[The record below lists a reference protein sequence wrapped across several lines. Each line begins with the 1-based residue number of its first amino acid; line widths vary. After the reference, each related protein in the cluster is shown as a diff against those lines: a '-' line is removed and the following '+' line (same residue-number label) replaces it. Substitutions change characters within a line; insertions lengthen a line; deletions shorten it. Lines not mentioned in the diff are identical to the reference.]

1 MSRTDYHALTDEI
14 AKLRDAFLTA
24 VPAALDDHRFGE
36 MIGSP
41 WSVLYRVTEYLK
53 EQTGANGMSQ
63 PYDST
68 EDTLT
73 HIEEV
78 RFRLAEIRYKL
89 ERRGRIHDT
98 TKLESPEKEIFDAMT
113 PKLKELTYGSD
124 EYKAALAEMGL
135 ALDHHYRMWRHYPQH
150 YPNGIDGMSLLDVIE
165 MLADWLAAT
174 ERVADGDILKTLE
187 INRERFKISDQLYS
201 ILLNTVAEMGWGQ

>member
-1 MSRTDYHALTDEI
+1 MSRTDYDALTDEI

-53 EQTGANGMSQ
+53 EQTGANGMTQ

-78 RFRLAEIRYKL
+78 RFRLAEIGAKL
-89 ERRGRIHDT
+89 KRRGRIHDV

-113 PKLKELTYGSD
+113 PRLKTLTYGSD
-124 EYKAALAEMGL
+124 EYKASLAEMGL
-135 ALDHHYRMWRHYPQH
+135 ALDHHYRMWRHHPQH
-150 YPNGIDGMSLLDVIE
+150 FEDGVNGMNLLDVIE
-165 MLADWLAAT
+165 MIADWKAAS
-174 ERVADGDILKTLE
+174 ERHADGDILKSLE

-201 ILLNTVAEMGWGQ
+201 ILVNTVLEMGWGA